1 MIADEM
7 RERLAVLNPTRL
19 EIIDES
25 ARHRGHAGMR
35 EAAARAGTAEPPA
48 GTHLRIRMASPA
60 FAGLD
65 RLARHRLVHR
75 TLGDIPTRLHAL
87 ALELAES

>member
-7 RERLAVLNPTRL
+7 RERLEVLTPSRL

-25 ARHRGHAGMR
+25 EDHRGHSGYR
-35 EAAARAGTAEPPA
+35 EG
-48 GTHLRIRMASPA
+48 GQSHFRIRMASSA
-60 FAGLD
+60 FAGQS
-65 RLARHRLVHR
+65 RLQRHRLIHE
-75 TLGDIPTRLHAL
+75 TLGDIVPRIHAL